1 MSVKQNS
8 GYTMDLTEG
17 PILKKIILFSI
28 PLVIS
33 SVLQLL
39 FNAVD
44 VMVVG
49 KFAGD
54 NALAAVGSNGPI
66 INLITNVFMGLSLG
80 ANVLVARFFAS
91 KQDDELKKV
100 VHTSILVS
108 IVCGV
113 ALVFIGWFMAKKLLV
128 WTQSPIE
135 VIDLATVY
143 LRIYFFG
150 MPATMV
156 YNFGASILRG
166 VGDTKRSLYYLTFA
180 GVVNVVLNL
189 IFVIV
194 FEWDVVGVALAT
206 VISQT
211 ISAVLVVRCLMRDE
225 GAYRLI
231 LKELKVDWKCL
242 WQMIKIGVPAGI
254 QSSMFSL
261 SNVVVQSS
269 INSFGNIV
277 MAGNAAAQNIEAFLA
292 MAVKALSQAA
302 TAFISQNVG
311 AKKYN
316 RINKVVITLILCVLV
331 VDGLA
336 GNLIYLF
343 GHPLLSLYSDSVP
356 VIEQGMIRIRI
367 ACTIHIIYGMMDVM
381 AGVLRGMGHSITPMI
396 VSLVGV
402 CALRV
407 IWIATIFQVPEF
419 HTIEM
424 LYYAYPISWAITFG
438 AHTLYFLIVRT
449 KLKRKLMAE

>member
-108 IVCGV
+108 IACGV
-113 ALVFIGWFMAKKLLV
+113 ALVVIGWFMARKLLE

-156 YNFGASILRG
+156 YNFGASILRA
-166 VGDTKRSLYYLTFA
+166 VGDTRRPLYILAFSGA
-180 GVVNVVLNL
+180 VNVVLNL
-189 IFVIV
+189 VFVINFHNFS
-194 FEWDVVGVALAT
+194 FEF
-206 VISQT
+206 
-211 ISAVLVVRCLMRDE
+211 M
-225 GAYRLI
+225 
-231 LKELKVDWKCL
+231 K
-242 WQMIKIGVPAGI
+242 
-254 QSSMFSL
+254 
-261 SNVVVQSS
+261 SN
-269 INSFGNIV
+269 
-277 MAGNAAAQNIEAFLA
+277 
-292 MAVKALSQAA
+292 
-302 TAFISQNVG
+302 
-311 AKKYN
+311 N
-316 RINKVVITLILCVLV
+316 RN
-331 VDGLA
+331 
-336 GNLIYLF
+336 
-343 GHPLLSLYSDSVP
+343 
-356 VIEQGMIRIRI
+356 
-367 ACTIHIIYGMMDVM
+367 
-381 AGVLRGMGHSITPMI
+381 
-396 VSLVGV
+396 
-402 CALRV
+402 
-407 IWIATIFQVPEF
+407 
-419 HTIEM
+419 
-424 LYYAYPISWAITFG
+424 
-438 AHTLYFLIVRT
+438 
-449 KLKRKLMAE
+449 